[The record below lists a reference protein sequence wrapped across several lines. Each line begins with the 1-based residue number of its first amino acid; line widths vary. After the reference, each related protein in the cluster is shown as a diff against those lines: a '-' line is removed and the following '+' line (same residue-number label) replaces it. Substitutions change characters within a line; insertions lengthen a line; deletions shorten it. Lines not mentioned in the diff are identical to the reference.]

1 MIIIRT
7 EEQYKKAL
15 LKEFGETIRD
25 PKEWYL
31 SVLEWVDSPEELD
44 FETDDVEVV
53 VYNKNGYYLG
63 YYDKEQSLGFVVNE
77 LEDDDEENIAEDD
90 GAESSSGGSTTK
102 WEDIVSL
109 ARGPSNTL
117 DNSPWA
123 VEPNRGSANTIDN
136 SPWSDGVTRGP
147 DNQLS

>member
-1 MIIIRT
+1 M
-7 EEQYKKAL
+7 
-15 LKEFGETIRD
+15 
-25 PKEWYL
+25 
-31 SVLEWVDSPEELD
+31 
-44 FETDDVEVV
+44 V

-77 LEDDDEENIAEDD
+77 LEDVDEENIAEDD
-90 GAESSSGGSTTK
+90 GDESSSGGSTTK

-109 ARGPSNTL
+109 TRGPSNTL

>member
-1 MIIIRT
+1 MKIIIT

-109 ARGPSNTL
+109 ARGPSNT
-117 DNSPWA
+117 
-123 VEPNRGSANTIDN
+123 
-136 SPWSDGVTRGP
+136 
-147 DNQLS
+147 